1 MLDFLVNLD
10 KQLFIQINSHWTATW
25 ADHFFP
31 FITDLH
37 KTIQFKVIM
46 IPLLIALF
54 IWRRGL
60 KKGIMIF
67 LFAVAALGISDGF
80 SNYAIKKTVQRP
92 RPADTISDPQF
103 QSQVQVRAPFGGYS
117 FVSNHSVN
125 MFCIATFLSIV
136 FPVSRRWLFA
146 LAVTVG
152 YSRIYNGVH
161 FPLDVLGGAVVGITF
176 GILMAK
182 AYSKVIQPD
191 EQRTKVEA

>member
-1 MLDFLVNLD
+1 MLEYLVNLD
-10 KQLFIQINSHWTATW
+10 KHLFILINSHWTAPW
-25 ADHFFP
+25 ADSFFP

-46 IPLLIALF
+46 IPLLLALF

-92 RPADTISDPQF
+92 RPADTMMDPQF

-117 FVSNHSVN
+117 FVSNHAVN
-125 MFCIATFLSIV
+125 IFCIVTFLSII
-136 FPVSRRWLFA
+136 FPVSRFGLYI
-146 LAVTVG
+146 LAIAVG
-152 YSRIYNGVH
+152 YSRVYNGVH
-161 FPLDVLGGAVVGITF
+161 FPLDVLGGACVGIFF

-182 AYSKVIQPD
+182 AYTKVVQLD
-191 EQRTKVEA
+191 EQRAKVTT